1 MPSRFY
7 LLRASCPSAVN
18 RMDNSIWPISR
29 HIFPHFSGNERN
41 PRPYCRLM
49 EMKISIQKKGKRLF
63 LYESINFEYAIRQ
76 RRFLTDLRRTLTL
89 CLDPCI

>member
-1 MPSRFY
+1 
-7 LLRASCPSAVN
+7 
-18 RMDNSIWPISR
+18 
-29 HIFPHFSGNERN
+29 
-41 PRPYCRLM
+41 M

-63 LYESINFEYAIRQ
+63 LYKSINFEYAIRQ